1 MCLAIARRR
10 VDVAVE
16 AWQALIDNCG
26 IKSAQ
31 ELVDPCVF
39 TLSEAGKP
47 KEAFIVTE
55 MLSMALPKGNTLRIS
70 PETFQKAIRQAVV
83 APRESLT
90 SSSGWVSDDKAL
102 KMRIE
107 LLEQWLDVAITAK
120 VCSQDIFTAAAQGL
134 YALSEWGLSS
144 AKSHGASTTTCVDGV
159 DQLMSL
165 LEKMRTCNMAP
176 SAEAYGFFISCAG
189 FMLRDPMR
197 VRELMSDM
205 QKIKLEIPDSAYE
218 ALSAAL
224 AQSGEAH
231 EAVVLLDK
239 QRASGATVSE
249 RTVEAVVEGL
259 VNEGEAS
266 VGLSLAQRMGI
277 YGDGIKMSVFR
288 GFISCGEM
296 DKAFEL
302 YSGVHGAAPE
312 LPPKFKDFV
321 KFLGGSD

>member
-1 MCLAIARRR
+1 MGGRKCW
-10 VDVAVE
+10 D
-16 AWQALIDNCG
+16 
-26 IKSAQ
+26 
-31 ELVDPCVF
+31 
-39 TLSEAGKP
+39 AGKFWFTSFP
-47 KEAFIVTE
+47 RYFLAF
-55 MLSMALPKGNTLRIS
+55 S
-70 PETFQKAIRQAVV
+70 TF
-83 APRESLT
+83 
-90 SSSGWVSDDKAL
+90 
-102 KMRIE
+102 
-107 LLEQWLDVAITAK
+107 
-120 VCSQDIFTAAAQGL
+120 
-134 YALSEWGLSS
+134 
-144 AKSHGASTTTCVDGV
+144 
-159 DQLMSL
+159 
-165 LEKMRTCNMAP
+165 
-176 SAEAYGFFISCAG
+176 
-189 FMLRDPMR
+189 
-197 VRELMSDM
+197 
-205 QKIKLEIPDSAYE
+205 E